1 MTRLTHFR
9 HLFLTGLFVTI
20 PAWGT
25 YLVLDKLVSTLDRL
39 ARNVLGPLVQEGLPG
54 LGLLTALLLILL
66 TGFVTTRVA
75 GRRLFEW
82 TEQSLERIP
91 VVSGIYRTMKGV
103 GDLINFRSRFGRST
117 VVAFPFPRDGLWA
130 LGFVMGPAPRT
141 IQNATPVPLAML
153 FVPTA
158 IHPFTGYL
166 AFVPQAGICPVDL
179 PPEEAMKI
187 EFSAGLYDRYRSAA
201 PERSASHAADDAARK
216 PR

>member
-1 MTRLTHFR
+1 MHRLTHIR
-9 HLFLTGLFVTI
+9 HVFLTGLLVTI

-25 YLVLDKLVSTLDRL
+25 YLILGKLVSTLDQL
-39 ARNVLGPLVQEGLPG
+39 ARSVLGPLVQEELPG

-66 TGFVTTRVA
+66 TGIVTTRLA
-75 GRRLFEW
+75 GRRLVEW
-82 TEQSLERIP
+82 TEQLIERIP
-91 VVSGIYRTMKGV
+91 VVNGIYRTMKGV

-130 LGFVMGPAPRT
+130 LGFVMGPAPRS
-141 IQNATPVPLAML
+141 IQNATSVPLAML

-166 AFVPQAGICPVDL
+166 AFVPQGGICPVDL

-187 EFSAGLYDRYRSAA
+187 EFSAGLYNRARAVPRDRPA
-201 PERSASHAADDAARK
+201 PSVGEQAER
-216 PR
+216 